1 VGKLHVLRKK
11 ERGDEIY
18 KMLGETLSKERKK

>member
-11 ERGDEIY
+11 ERRDEIY